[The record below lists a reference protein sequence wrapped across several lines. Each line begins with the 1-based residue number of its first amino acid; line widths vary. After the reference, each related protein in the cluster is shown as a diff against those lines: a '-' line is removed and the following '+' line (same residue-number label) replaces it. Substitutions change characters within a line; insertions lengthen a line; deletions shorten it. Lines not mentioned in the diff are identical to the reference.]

1 MRSLAAMPS
10 PLPTGRAATAFVV
23 PVLAILLAAFL
34 PASSPSGALAEEPVR
49 AGGGTAPGAD
59 GQRTLVDRE
68 QELARQF
75 RDLEKT
81 FLRLADLLAGSDPRR
96 SALLRSVFAQARE
109 EEVGNRLDTIV
120 QLLEKGQL
128 LKAGTSQAGAIEKM
142 RQLLDLLESG
152 DTDRRLANTK
162 EEVKQFLSR
171 LSKLIS
177 RQRDIEG
184 STEAGGKEARLSER
198 QDALAEETR
207 GLSADIDGFARRMD
221 AREPSGGDPEETKDG
236 KDPADAG
243 EGDAPSEQGK
253 KAGKNGKK
261 DGQQAGKGDGSKPEE
276 GDKQG
281 GDKQGGDKQ
290 GGDKQGGD
298 KQGGD
303 KQGGDKQDG
312 DKQDG
317 AAGSDA
323 DKGDGSGGDGE
334 KKPGGEGEQGEPS
347 AGGGEE
353 EQPPGDDEGDDE
365 ASRARRTKK
374 RLQAAEKRMRQAREK
389 LDQAKRR
396 EARGEQE
403 KAIEELETARAE
415 LEEILRQMREEEVER
430 LLVQLGA
437 RIRAMLRAER
447 AVLAGTEKIA
457 GIGPAADGPPP
468 AERERQLEAAR
479 LGREQ
484 AAISN
489 DASRALTLVRDDGS
503 AVAIPE
509 ALEQVRDD
517 SVQAAA
523 RLARGDVGA
532 TTRGILQDLVAS
544 LEEMLAALEKAQ
556 REQQARQ
563 QSPSGGR
570 PAEPGQ
576 QPLVDKLSELKM
588 IRSLQMRVN
597 TRTKRFAQL
606 LEDGA
611 EQAEE
616 PELLDA
622 LSRLSARQRKIERAA
637 HDIVSGRTE

>member
-1 MRSLAAMPS
+1 MRNVAAMKQPRPPHDPIRDPARELRPGRPASAIVLAALLLQVAASGTSS
-10 PLPTGRAATAFVV
+10 P
-23 PVLAILLAAFL
+23 
-34 PASSPSGALAEEPVR
+34 PSGARAAEPTAVD
-49 AGGGTAPGAD
+49 AGQGPD
-59 GQRTLVDRE
+59 ESRSLVERE

-128 LKAGTSQAGAIEKM
+128 LKAGTSQAGAIEKL

-184 STEAGGKEARLSER
+184 STEAGGREARLSER

-207 GLSADIDGFARRMD
+207 GLSADIDGFAKRMESRDQADGDPSGSQGGKNPTGREADGMPSKPGEPGEKDDQPGAKGDD
-221 AREPSGGDPEETKDG
+221 AKGDDSPDDPAKTKPGESAEPSGPAADG
-236 KDPADAG
+236 K
-243 EGDAPSEQGK
+243 S
-253 KAGKNGKK
+253 
-261 DGQQAGKGDGSKPEE
+261 GDGKSSDKQSGEQSGEE
-276 GDKQG
+276 GESSGNQE
-281 GDKQGGDKQ
+281 
-290 GGDKQGGD
+290 
-298 KQGGD
+298 
-303 KQGGDKQDG
+303 
-312 DKQDG
+312 G
-317 AAGSDA
+317 A
-323 DKGDGSGGDGE
+323 K
-334 KKPGGEGEQGEPS
+334 
-347 AGGGEE
+347 
-353 EQPPGDDEGDDE
+353 EQPAGDESGDDES
-365 ASRARRTKK
+365 SRARRTKK
-374 RLQAAEKRMRQAREK
+374 RLQAAEKRMRQARDK
-389 LDQAKRR
+389 LDEAKRR
-396 EARGEQE
+396 EARSEQE

-430 LLVQLGA
+430 LLIQLGA
-437 RIRAMLRAER
+437 RIRAMLRAEK

-457 GIGPAADGPPP
+457 GVDPSSDRQPPSD
-468 AERERQLEAAR
+468 RERQLEAAR

-523 RLARGDVGA
+523 RLARGDVGG
-532 TTRGILQDLVAS
+532 TTRGILQDLVAN
-544 LEEMLAALEKAQ
+544 LEEMLGALEKAQ

-563 QSPSGGR
+563 QNPSGGR

-606 LEDGA
+606 LADGA

-622 LSRLSARQRKIERAA
+622 LDRLSARQRKIERAA
-637 HDIVSGRTE
+637 HDIVTGRTE